1 MYKILSIVGTRPHFT
16 KAASVCRAIE
26 KNPELEEVMAHT
38 GQHYDANLSDDFF
51 KELDLPKPKYQLKVG
66 SGKPAWQLATI
77 ILKLD
82 EVIEQEKPDAIIVY
96 GDTNSTAAGAIA
108 AAKNNVVLIHIEA
121 GLREFNKTIPEEVN
135 KLITDSITD
144 IFFSPTQ
151 TGVENLKKEGVSKNV
166 YNVGDVAIDNIAFN
180 MNRIES
186 NTAILEKFNVKKD
199 EYFFMTCHRACNT
212 DSFENLHNIIS
223 AVVELNEKIIFT
235 AHPRTQKA
243 IANFELS
250 HLIENSKVEMIDPI
264 GFWDTQTLVR
274 NAKMVLTD
282 SGGIIKEAYF
292 HKTPGVIL
300 DKQTEWI
307 ETVNEG
313 WNVIAGPNKDK
324 IIDLVNNHPPQTH
337 HSNCVGNGQAAKQ
350 IIKITKEFLDA
361 RKQESTRLST
371 THG

>member
-1 MYKILSIVGTRPHFT
+1 MYKILSVVGTRPHFT
-16 KAASVCRAIE
+16 KAASVCRAIAE
-26 KNPELEEVMAHT
+26 TSELQEVMAHT

-51 KELDLPKPKYQLKVG
+51 KELDLPRPKYQLNVG

-77 ILKLD
+77 VLKLD

-121 GLREFNKTIPEEVN
+121 GLREFDKTIPEEIN

-151 TGVENLKKEGVSKNV
+151 TGVENLKKEGVTKNV

-186 NTAILEKFNVKKD
+186 NTAILEKYKLQK
-199 EYFFMTCHRACNT
+199 EQYYFMTCHRACNT

-223 AVVELNEKIIFT
+223 AVAELDEKIIFS

-243 IANFELS
+243 IKAFELT
-250 HLIENSKVEMIDPI
+250 HLIENSKIEMIDPI

-282 SGGIIKEAYF
+282 SGGIIKEAYY

-307 ETVNEG
+307 ETVEEG
-313 WNVIAGPNKDK
+313 WNAIAGPNKEK
-324 IIDLVNNHPPQTH
+324 ILDLVNNHPIPTH
-337 HSNCVGNGQAAKQ
+337 HSDCVGNGQAAKR
-350 IIKITKEFLDA
+350 IVKITKEFLDA

>member
-16 KAASVCRAIE
+16 KAASVCRAIAE
-26 KNPELEEVMAHT
+26 TPTLEEVIAHT
-38 GQHYDANLSDDFF
+38 GQHYDSNLSEDFF
-51 KELDLPKPKYQLKVG
+51 AELGLPKPKYNLNVG
-66 SGKPAWQLATI
+66 SGKPAWQLAMI
-77 ILKLD
+77 VLKLD
-82 EVIEQEKPDAIIVY
+82 EVIEKENPDAIIVY

-108 AAKNNVVLIHIEA
+108 AAKNDVVLIHIEA
-121 GLREFNKTIPEEVN
+121 GLREFDKTIPEEVN

-151 TGVENLKKEGVSKNV
+151 TGVQNLKKEGVTENV

-180 MNRIES
+180 AERINS
-186 NTAILEKFNVKKD
+186 NTAILEKYKLEKD
-199 EYFFMTCHRACNT
+199 AYYFMTCHRACNT
-212 DSFENLHNIIS
+212 DSFKNLHNIIS
-223 AVVELNEKIIFT
+223 AVAELDLKVIFS

-243 IANFELS
+243 IVDFELS
-250 HLIENSKVEMIDPI
+250 HLIENSNIEMIDPI
-264 GFWDTQTLVR
+264 GFWDTQTLVK

-282 SGGIIKEAYF
+282 SGGIIKEAYY

-313 WNVIAGPNKDK
+313 WNVIAGPDKDK
-324 IIDLVNNHPPQTH
+324 IITLVNNHPPQTH
-337 HSNCVGNGQAAKQ
+337 HSNCVGDGQAAKQ

-361 RKQESTRLST
+361 RKQKSASLST

>member
-16 KAASVCRAIE
+16 KAASVCRAIAE
-26 KNPELEEVMAHT
+26 TPELEEVMAHT

-51 KELDLPKPKYQLKVG
+51 KELDLPKPKYQLRVG

-82 EVIEQEKPDAIIVY
+82 EVIETERPDAIIVY

-108 AAKNNVVLIHIEA
+108 AAKNNIVLIHIEA
-121 GLREFNKTIPEEVN
+121 GLREFNKAIPEEIN
-135 KLITDSITD
+135 KLLTDAVTD
-144 IFFSPTQ
+144 LFFSPTQ
-151 TGVENLKKEGVSKNV
+151 TGVDNLKKVGVKKNV

-180 MNRIES
+180 MSRIES
-186 NTAILEKFNVKKD
+186 NKDILKKYQLAKE
-199 EYFFMTCHRACNT
+199 EYYFMTCHRACNT
-212 DSFENLHNIIS
+212 DSYENLHNIIS
-223 AVVELNEKIIFT
+223 AVAELEERVIFA

-243 IANFELS
+243 IAEFELT
-250 HLIENSKVEMIDPI
+250 HLIDNSKIEMIDPI

-292 HKTPGVIL
+292 HKTLGVIL
-300 DKQTEWI
+300 DQQTEWI
-307 ETVNEG
+307 ETVEEG
-313 WNVIAGPNKDK
+313 WNVIAGPDK
-324 IIDLVNNHPPQTH
+324 EKILSLVHNHPTPTH
-337 HSNCVGNGQAAKQ
+337 HSNCVGNGQAAKR
-350 IIKITKEFLDA
+350 IVKITKEYLDV

>member
-16 KAASVCRAIE
+16 KAASVCRAIGE
-26 KNPELEEVMAHT
+26 SPDMEEVMAHT

-51 KELDLPKPKYQLKVG
+51 KELDLPRPKYQLKVG

-82 EVIEQEKPDAIIVY
+82 EVIEAEQPDAIIVY

-121 GLREFNKTIPEEVN
+121 GLREFDKSIPEEIN

-151 TGVENLKKEGVSKNV
+151 TGVENLKKEGVTENV

-180 MNRIES
+180 KSRIES
-186 NTAILEKFNVKKD
+186 NVSILEKYNLQKED
-199 EYFFMTCHRACNT
+199 YYFMTCHRACNT

-223 AVVELNEKIIFT
+223 AVAALDEKVIFS

-243 IANFELS
+243 IAEFDLT
-250 HLIENSKVEMIDPI
+250 HLIKHSNIEMIDPI

-307 ETVNEG
+307 ETIEEG
-313 WNVIAGPNKDK
+313 WNVIAGPDK
-324 IIDLVNNHPPQTH
+324 EKILHFVNNHPEPTH
-337 HSNCVGNGQAAKQ
+337 HTNCVGDGNAAKK